1 MSNHK
6 GKYKIALIAPNPHL
20 AGMAKK
26 VTQEYSIF
34 IEVYEGNL
42 SQGVQAARK
51 ALANGSDVIISRG
64 GTAYMIESELKI
76 PVVYIVFSS
85 VDLIKTI
92 EQAKGYDHRTAIIGY
107 ENLIGELKGRYDFLG
122 CSMFVEKVKD
132 HTEIRKK
139 IQTLYKT
146 EKIRVYMGGDAVVKC
161 AEELGFHGVLLECGR
176 ESIRRA
182 ILEATRLAEMK
193 INEAERYLQFKAIS
207 EHSSNGIIYVDEE
220 NMVRYMNP
228 IACKICAKSTAESM
242 IGVSLNEVF
251 PDAKLD
257 TAIKSGHPLLSIYE
271 QVNDTKIL
279 TNYIPLTFNQRLIGG
294 IISFQDVTKIE
305 ELEKKVR
312 REQYTKGL
320 IAKYKF
326 TDILTNDPSM
336 IRTINIAQ
344 KIAKVES
351 NVLIT
356 GESGTGKEL
365 MAQSIHNESSR
376 KNGPFV
382 AINCAALPENLL
394 ESELFGYVDGA
405 FTGAKKGGKPG
416 LFELAH
422 MGTIFL
428 DEIGDMPLN
437 LQSHLLRVIQEKE
450 VTRIGDDKVIPVNVR
465 IIAATNKDLK
475 ELTRQGKFREDLHY
489 RLDIVKIK
497 LPPLR
502 ERVADIL
509 FLAKYFIGYY
519 GRMNRANN
527 LSVSAKALDLLE
539 VYSWPGNVRE
549 LQNFI
554 ESLVITS
561 EKEIINED
569 MVEQLLKDKLDSVSF
584 LNLKKALEEQYEYTA
599 RWKPQQ
605 GILKEMENKNIK
617 EVLEQ
622 VNGNKGKAAE
632 ILGISYTTLWRKLKK
647 LNS

>member
-1 MSNHK
+1 VLPTDNSGIN
-6 GKYKIALIAPNPHL
+6 
-20 AGMAKK
+20 
-26 VTQEYSIF
+26 
-34 IEVYEGNL
+34 
-42 SQGVQAARK
+42 RK

-64 GTAYMIESELKI
+64 GTAAMIERELKI

-92 EQAKGYDHRTAIIGY
+92 EKAKVYGNNIGVIGY
-107 ENLIGELKGRYDFLG
+107 ENLIGELKGNYHIFG
-122 CSMFVEKVKD
+122 CRLCAEKVND
-132 HTEIRKK
+132 HQEIN
-139 IQTLYKT
+139 
-146 EKIRVYMGGDAVVKC
+146 EKIKYLYNKENVSVFIGGDAVIKG
-161 AEELGFHGVLLECGR
+161 AEELGLTGVLMECGR

-182 ILEATRLAEMK
+182 VLEATHLAQMK

-207 EHSSNGIIYVDEE
+207 EHSNNGIIYVDEDLR
-220 NMVRYMNP
+220 VRYMNP
-228 IACKICAKSTAESM
+228 VAQMICAKKIENV
-242 IGVSLNEVF
+242 IGLSICEVF
-251 PDAKLD
+251 PNSKLD
-257 TAIKSGHPLLSIYE
+257 TAIMSRKPLLSIYE

-279 TNYIPLTFNQRLIGG
+279 TNYIPLTLHKRIIGG

-326 TDILTNDPSM
+326 TDILTNDQTM
-336 IRTINIAQ
+336 IKILNIA
-344 KIAKVES
+344 KRIARVDS

-365 MAQSIHNESSR
+365 IAQSIHNESPR

-405 FTGAKKGGKPG
+405 FTGARKGGKPG

-450 VTRIGDDKVIPVNVR
+450 VNRIGDDKVIPVNIR

-475 ELTRQGKFREDLHY
+475 ELTKQGKFREDLHY

-497 LPPLR
+497 LPSLR
-502 ERVADIL
+502 ERIQDIP
-509 FLAKYFIGYY
+509 FLSKYFIGYY
-519 GRMNRANN
+519 GKLNRLNN
-527 LSVSAKALDLLE
+527 LSISTEALDLLKI
-539 VYSWPGNVRE
+539 YSWPGNVRE

-554 ESLVITS
+554 ESLVIAS
-561 EKEIINED
+561 ENEIITRE
-569 MVEQLLKDKLDSVSF
+569 MVEQLLKDKLDNISF
-584 LNLKKALEEQYEYTA
+584 LNIKKELEKQNKCSISEEQNNEGLLKKIEY
-599 RWKPQQ
+599 Q
-605 GILKEMENKNIK
+605 NIK
-617 EVLEQ
+617 EVLDRVQ
-622 VNGNKGKAAE
+622 GDKVKAAQ

-647 LNS
+647 LQRKLQN